1 MGEGGNPLE
10 DKEEASAEQRT
21 DKGHK
26 CVTELGGSVEFFWR
40 PGCSKQGITSER
52 KHTRKIS
59 SAEAMISVISL
70 GSFK

>member
-40 PGCSKQGITSER
+40 RQDAVNKESPVKGSTPGRLAQQK
-52 KHTRKIS
+52 
-59 SAEAMISVISL
+59 L
-70 GSFK
+70 